1 MQKGLWKDD
10 RYLGAELA
18 GSTIGIIGYGN
29 VAILVIRKL
38 QAFDI
43 RKILVFSESKKH
55 EKPEFS
61 NVDFTDLS
69 TLLKES
75 DIVSIHKTLTSQSGG
90 LIGEHELSIMRN
102 AAYLVNTSRGAL
114 IQEAALIRA
123 LKEEWI
129 AGAALDV
136 FEEEPLDPHNP
147 LLWLDNV
154 VLTPHIG
161 GISLKARI
169 EGVTTVANN
178 IRDILQ
184 GKKPDLH
191 YIVNPEVFG

>member
-1 MQKGLWKDD
+1 MVNK
-10 RYLGAELA
+10 
-18 GSTIGIIGYGN
+18 
-29 VAILVIRKL
+29 
-38 QAFDI
+38 
-43 RKILVFSESKKH
+43 KIFS
-55 EKPEFS
+55 
-61 NVDFTDLS
+61 
-69 TLLKES
+69 
-75 DIVSIHKTLTSQSGG
+75 
-90 LIGEHELSIMRN
+90 
-102 AAYLVNTSRGAL
+102 
-114 IQEAALIRA
+114 
-123 LKEEWI
+123 
-129 AGAALDV
+129 AALDV